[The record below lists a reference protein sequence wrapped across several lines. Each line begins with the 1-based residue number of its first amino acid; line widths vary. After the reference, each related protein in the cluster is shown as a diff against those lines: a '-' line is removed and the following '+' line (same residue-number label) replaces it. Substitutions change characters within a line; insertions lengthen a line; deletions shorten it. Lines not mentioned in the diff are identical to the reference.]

1 MKARL
6 PLQEALPEVAGKV
19 EQGSGGHEE
28 TAELPAVLGAGLFDV
43 AETDAFLLAALMDN
57 IPDNIYFKDSR
68 SRFVR
73 INLSMAT
80 YLGLD
85 SPNDA
90 IGQSDFDFFEQF
102 HAEAAFR
109 DEQEVM
115 KNGEPLVGKDER
127 ETYSGGGVRW
137 VSSTKL
143 PLRDRE
149 GRIVGTF
156 GISRDITAR
165 KNAENQL
172 YEQAFYDPLTLLPNR
187 ALLMDRLKQLL
198 KIGRRRSDGHFALLF
213 LDIDRFK
220 GINDSLGHGMG
231 DHLLKAMARRLETCL
246 RPGDTVA
253 RLSGDEFAILLD
265 RLAEPVDVELVADRV
280 HAAMQTPFDVMGTE
294 LYCSVSIGIAFADD
308 FYKKG
313 EDVLRDA
320 DTAMSQA
327 KSEGRSRHVVFSSG
341 MHDRA
346 RNLLRLETDLR
357 RAIDRREF
365 RVYYQPIIDIE
376 GKRLAG
382 FESLLR
388 WEHPERKLVY
398 PDEFIGLAEE
408 TGLICNIGLWSLEQA
423 CRQLTFWKQNLAVPS
438 LPTISVNISPRQF
451 SQPDVFEKIERV
463 LAETGAD
470 PTLIIL
476 EITEGAL
483 MRNLEC
489 AIRLIAR
496 IRDLGIRV
504 QIDDF
509 GMGYSSL
516 SQLEQMNID
525 GFKIDRA
532 FVSRMG
538 TSPKTREIVRTLVT
552 LAKNLELSITAEG
565 VETLEQLA
573 EIRGFGCYKIQG
585 FLYSRAVPIE
595 DAELLVSRGLPPDWQ
610 F

>member
-1 MKARL
+1 MNARP
-6 PLQEALPEVAGKV
+6 PLEEALPEGT
-19 EQGSGGHEE
+19 EGSGDDSGEQNRTTE
-28 TAELPAVLGAGLFDV
+28 IPVVTDAGLFDV
-43 AETDAFLLAALMDN
+43 AEADAFLLAALMDN
-57 IPDNIYFKDSR
+57 LPDNIYFKDR
-68 SRFVR
+68 MSRFVR
-73 INLSMAT
+73 INRSMAT
-80 YLGLD
+80 YLGLE
-85 SPNDA
+85 SPDDA
-90 IGQSDFDFFEQF
+90 IGQTDFDFFEHY
-102 HAEAAFR
+102 HAEATFR
-109 DEQEVM
+109 DEQELM
-115 KNGEPLVGKDER
+115 KNGVPLIGKDER
-127 ETYSGGGVRW
+127 ETYAGGGVRW

-143 PLRDRE
+143 PLRDRN
-149 GRIVGTF
+149 GNVVGTF

-172 YEQAFYDPLTLLPNR
+172 YEQAFYDPLTHLPNR

-220 GINDSLGHGMG
+220 GINDSLGHVMG
-231 DHLLKAMARRLETCL
+231 DHLLKSMARRLETCL

-265 RLAEPVDVELVADRV
+265 RLAEPADVELVADRV
-280 HAAMQTPFDVMGTE
+280 HSAMQTPFDVMGTE

-327 KSEGRSRHVVFSSG
+327 KIDGRSRHVVFKSG

-357 RAIDRREF
+357 RALDRREF
-365 RVYYQPIIDIE
+365 RVYYQPIVCTE
-376 GKRLAG
+376 RKCLSG

-398 PDEFIGLAEE
+398 PDEFIALAEE

-451 SQPDVFEKIERV
+451 SQPDLLGKIERV
-463 LAETGAD
+463 LAETGAE
-470 PTLIIL
+470 PSLIVL
-476 EITEGAL
+476 EITEGSL
-483 MRNLEC
+483 MRNLEA
-489 AIRLIAR
+489 AIRLLGQ
-496 IRDLGIRV
+496 IRALGIRV

-516 SQLEQMNID
+516 SQLEQMSID

-552 LAKNLELSITAEG
+552 LARNLDLSITAEG
-565 VETLEQLA
+565 VETPEQLA
-573 EIRGFGCYKIQG
+573 EIRGFGCHKIQG
-585 FLYSRAVPIE
+585 FLYSKAIPIE
-595 DAELLVSRGLPPDWQ
+595 DAELLVSRGLPPDWH